1 MMYHVRTG
9 DLECTT
15 NASSH
20 KQAAMHA
27 IRESNE
33 DLGVLVVV
41 NESRIDDQNE
51 AGNVY
56 FLTQNILD
64 ELDQFGM
71 KLVG

>member
-1 MMYHVRTG
+1 MIYHVKTG
-9 DLECTT
+9 HLECAT
-15 NASSH
+15 NADSH
-20 KQAAMHA
+20 KQAAIHA
-27 IRESNE
+27 VRDSNE

-41 NESRIDDQNE
+41 NESRIDEQSD

-71 KLVG
+71 RLVG